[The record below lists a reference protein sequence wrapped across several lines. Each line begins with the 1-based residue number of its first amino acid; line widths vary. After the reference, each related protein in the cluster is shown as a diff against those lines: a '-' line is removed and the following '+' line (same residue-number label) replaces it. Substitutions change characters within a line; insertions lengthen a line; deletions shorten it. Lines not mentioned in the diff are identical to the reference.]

1 MFTSFW
7 ENCRCNLSTMI
18 EPYNP
23 YLIPCKNAKRGVLL
37 NIAEQFWKHVWHHF

>member
-1 MFTSFW
+1 
-7 ENCRCNLSTMI
+7 MI

-37 NIAEQFWKHVWHHF
+37 NIAEQFWKHVWHHFWKDERSWWDSKHNK